1 MLNTKEK
8 EQILNAYYK
17 NPEAME
23 TIIDFLLILQ
33 NRGDQ
38 KIIKKLFEGVE
49 QNAG

>member
-8 EQILNAYYK
+8 EQILNAYHK
-17 NPEAME
+17 TPDVME
-23 TIIDFLLILQ
+23 RLVDSLLILQ